1 MAGLV
6 GIIDRSVRVRR
17 AARTVANLINP
28 LVLLIAGRR
37 WMPAIGV
44 LHHRGRRTGRMYS
57 TPLMLR
63 TLGEVV
69 YVPRTFGANAAWYR
83 NVMVAGLV
91 DVTYRG
97 KRFTSGRPE
106 VVPITDAGPAFPRY
120 ERVMFRLLGISE
132 FVKLSRGG

>member
-6 GIIDRSVRVRR
+6 RIIDRSASVRR
-17 AARTVANLINP
+17 AARTVANLFNP
-28 LVLLIAGRR
+28 LVLLIAGRS
-37 WMPAIGV
+37 WMPVISV
-44 LHHRGRRTGRMYS
+44 LHHRGRRTGRMHS

-83 NVMVAGLV
+83 NLMVAGSV
-91 DVTYRG
+91 DITYRG

-106 VVPITDAGPAFPRY
+106 VVPFTDAAPAFPRY

-132 FVKLSRGG
+132 FVKLSRT